1 MNGRHPVERAGM
13 LYRAPLHIEMFPY
26 PVVIGAFLESEV
38 AAFLSS
44 RSMKRIVVLCDRR
57 VEEHAYRYAGALPK
71 GTPVLAFSLGE
82 RRKRLRTVEA
92 VLDALA
98 EAGADRQSTVVGV
111 GGGVAGDLFGFAA
124 ASYMRGVPFVNLA
137 TSVIA
142 MVDASV
148 GGKTGVDLAAGKNL
162 AGAFRD
168 PIAVFAAIETLETL
182 PTRQLREGL
191 GEVVK
196 HAILEG
202 GASFAHLEELAP
214 LALREWPW
222 EAIVAES
229 IEIKARIVLE
239 DQLESGSRALVNL
252 GHTFAHGLEY
262 ATNYRLSH
270 GAAVAIGLRAAG
282 VLALRRKM
290 FSRGEHLRILSLLT
304 LLKLPLH
311 DEDFETEAVLEGMA
325 ADKKARGGALRFVL
339 PRAIGQVEWGVS
351 APLPTVREVVERLHT
366 PPGAR
371 ELG

>member
-1 MNGRHPVERAGM
+1 MKRRHSVESAGM
-13 LYRAPLHIEMFPY
+13 PYHAPLHIETFPY
-26 PVVIGAFLESEV
+26 PVVVGAFLESEV
-38 AAFLSS
+38 AAFLKA
-44 RSMKRIVVLCDRR
+44 RSMERIVLLCDRR
-57 VEEHAYRYAGALPK
+57 VEEHAYRYAEALPK
-71 GTPVLAFSLGE
+71 GTPVLAFPLGE
-82 RRKRLRTVEA
+82 RRKRLHTVEA

-98 EAGADRQSTVVGV
+98 EAGADRRSTVGGV

-124 ASYMRGVPFVNLA
+124 ASYMRGVPFVTIA
-137 TSVIA
+137 TSVVA

-202 GASFAHLEELAP
+202 GAAFARLEALAP
-214 LALREWPW
+214 LALRDWPW

-229 IEIKARIVLE
+229 IGIKAGLVL
-239 DQLESGSRALVNL
+239 DDRLESGRRERLNL

-262 ATNYRLSH
+262 ATDYRLSH
-270 GAAVAIGLRAAG
+270 GAAVSIGLRAAG
-282 VLALRRKM
+282 LLALRRKM
-290 FSRGEHLRILSLLT
+290 FSREEHLRLLSLLT

-311 DEDFETEAVLEGMA
+311 DEDFETEGVLEGMA
-325 ADKKARGGALRFVL
+325 ADKKARNGRLRFVL
-339 PRAIGQVEWGVS
+339 PRAIGEVESGLT
-351 APLPTVREVVERLHT
+351 APLSTVRAVVERLHT
-366 PPGAR
+366 PP
-371 ELG
+371 